1 MFENRESIMEAWDK
15 WVEYYKTNDIHGSWP
30 RDAFESLLDHYDELL
45 GINQRYKELYK
56 KAVEKWGQDAQIDMI
71 IEEAA
76 ELILSIEHWKRGRK
90 SSNNIFEEAADLY
103 NMLMQLREMQP
114 KLFDDWVNRKMARL
128 EERLK

>member
-15 WVEYYKTNDIHGSWP
+15 WVEYYRTSDMPGSWP
-30 RDAFESLLDHYDELL
+30 RDAFESLLDYYDELL
-45 GINQRYKELYK
+45 EINQRHKRLYK

-103 NMLMQLREMQP
+103 NMLMQLREIQP